1 MSDYELEADL
11 AELDIDEDPGFD
23 DAGGVAHDDFGDDGS
38 DDNEVSDKADA
49 ADDVSESVDTA
60 PFYASLPAGFPPLQ
74 DLRQDVVSSWLLA
87 CFRARKA
94 IGPTAF
100 RAVIELF
107 AANVRLIPRRLRFE
121 LFMELRGNY
130 GDSFPFHGP
139 WPEPGSQVAEDY
151 WIWNPIGMALW
162 EIPSYRSIC
171 ILIENITDK
180 RPERVQRRKRR
191 RRHGR

>member
-1 MSDYELEADL
+1 MSDLDADL
-11 AELDIDEDPGFD
+11 AELEIDEDPGFD
-23 DAGGVAHDDFGDDGS
+23 DAAGVAHDDFGEMPNDDAD
-38 DDNEVSDKADA
+38 DDNEVDEEADA
-49 ADDVSESVDTA
+49 A
-60 PFYASLPAGFPPLQ
+60 PFYASLPAGFPPLK
-74 DLRQDVVSSWLLA
+74 DLRPESVDSWLMA

-100 RAVIELF
+100 RTVIELF

-121 LFMELRGNY
+121 LFMELRGNF

-151 WIWNPIGMALW
+151 WIWNPIGMALC
-162 EIPSYRSIC
+162 EIPSYRSTC
-171 ILIENITDK
+171 ILIENVVDK